1 MQTLKNFIDAS
12 HMTQDDY
19 ALSLGPQ
26 VTRQMVRRWIKRG
39 ALVDSN
45 GWVYPKYVKRNKG
58 ES

>member
-1 MQTLKNFIDAS
+1 MTLEQYLKSNR
-12 HMTQDDY
+12 MTQDDY
-19 ALSLGPQ
+19 ALALGPQ
-26 VTRQMVRRWIKRG
+26 VTREMVSRWIKRG